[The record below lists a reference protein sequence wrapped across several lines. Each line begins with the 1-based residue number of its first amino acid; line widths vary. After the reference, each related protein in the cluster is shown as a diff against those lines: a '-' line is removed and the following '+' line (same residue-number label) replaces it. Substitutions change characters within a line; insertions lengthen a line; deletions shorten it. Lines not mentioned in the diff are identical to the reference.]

1 MINQLLKINS
11 IYTSVSVLK
20 TKCDI
25 DKSKLENKIP
35 DTSDLV
41 KKTDYDSKITDIEDK
56 IPDVLIQ
63 KQKLH

>member
-1 MINQLLKINS
+1 MLKINS

-56 IPDVLIQ
+56 IPDVLI
-63 KQKLH
+63 